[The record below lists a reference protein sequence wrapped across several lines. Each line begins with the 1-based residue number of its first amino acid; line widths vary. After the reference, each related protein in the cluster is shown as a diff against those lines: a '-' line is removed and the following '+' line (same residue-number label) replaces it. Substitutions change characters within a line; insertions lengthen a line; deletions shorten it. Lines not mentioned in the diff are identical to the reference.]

1 MLGKIGKWF
10 SEIFLYKA
18 SIWLGRLV
26 TLCILLAMI
35 ITLVMVTVRKVF
47 VAIGLNLGGLVGAYE
62 ITQILMV
69 FMFSGAFAYTWYS
82 AGHMRIGLFRDKM
95 KERPK
100 AVLDAVS
107 AFLGMLLVLVYAAG
121 TFLHARNFFH
131 TPTYSFI
138 SHIPLLPFML
148 VIPIMMAHSF
158 LVLLRSFIGLAS
170 KAMGKKFAR
179 EPYLR
184 EEY

>member
-1 MLGKIGKWF
+1 MLGKIGNWF

-18 SIWLGRLV
+18 SVWLGRLV
-26 TLCILLAMI
+26 TLCMLIAMA
-35 ITLVMVTVRKVF
+35 ITLVMVTVRKLF

-69 FMFSGAFAYTWYS
+69 FIFSCAFAYTWYE

-95 KERPK
+95 RERPK

-107 AFLGMLLVLVYAAG
+107 AFLGMLLVLIYAVG
-121 TFLHARNFFH
+121 TFLHARNFFN
-131 TPTYSFI
+131 TPSYSFI
-138 SHIPLLPFML
+138 SHIPLLPFMM
-148 VIPIMMAHSF
+148 VIPVIMAHSF
-158 LVLLRSFIGLAS
+158 LVLLRSLIGLTS
-170 KAMGKKFAR
+170 KAMGKQFAR